1 MSFVGSNILAGAS
14 GQGGSSYE
22 IERSLRFNSADSA
35 YLSRTPA
42 SAGNR
47 KKWTWA
53 GWVKRSALASG
64 GTQSQV
70 LFGGPA
76 SQNYALL
83 FFSTTNTLVFENHNN
98 GLIVA
103 DGVFRDTSAWYHI
116 VLSVD
121 TTNATSDDRMV
132 LYVNGVRQT
141 TTTYNPP
148 GLNSDTYLNQ
158 ALEHRIGRFGYNNY
172 EHFLSGYLADVHFVD
187 GKALDPTSFGE
198 FDNNNVWQPKKYGDT
213 TTTYTSSAITDVGSS
228 ISTTV
233 SASAS
238 NVHGGSAANIID
250 GNTSTV
256 CNAGT
261 VTITFNPA
269 ISGVIEVYAGMNSG
283 LSGQW
288 NISGGGFTNYSFNN
302 GTSSQWHT
310 LQTLNNVS
318 SITIGAQGYN
328 NQQGSEVKA
337 FKLNGTLITASS
349 FSTNNI
355 ALTTTDNT
363 NLSDF
368 PAGGDVGSGISV
380 VKSYPSNNAL
390 VVDGGTWTTGDYVS
404 VSTDAFGTNGFHLDF
419 SDNSSASALGTDSSS
434 NNNTWTVNNIT
445 AVSAFSTPVSAAW
458 TGYTGSNWLT
468 TDTWDSLSD
477 TTTNFGNNSGTKG
490 YSTITETWTGT
501 KTSWTGAFGA
511 SIRGSNGWALKFP
524 SSVTITVNP
533 VATSSIIACASTS
546 TAVSAGTSYTSFPA
560 TMTGQVFWFACS
572 GFPSVG
578 VYNSVAIP
586 APDYTDSL
594 IDTPTNYE
602 ADSGNN
608 GGNYATLNSLNNG
621 GLTLANGNLDYSH
634 TTSAWDTCTGTIGA
648 SSGKYYWEITVA
660 TWNGSGA
667 PFLFGIA
674 NTSQDIN
681 AELGQSAN
689 SWCYLPTGQKR
700 HNGSTASYG
709 ASLATGDVVGIALDM
724 DNGTLTF
731 YKNGSSQGQAY
742 SSITGFIL
750 PAVSVFGN
758 TSQSGAYNFNAGQRP
773 FAYTPPT
780 GFKSLCSTNLPDP
793 TIADGSTAMDVVLD
807 TGANI
812 LAAAQAANNS
822 GADLLWIKDRAN
834 ANNHQLIDTVRGSTA
849 VLQSNTNSSEEFVST
864 YSAPS
869 GSSVAWIWD
878 AGSST
883 VTNTDGSINSTVRA
897 NPATG
902 FSIISAAE
910 AAAVDGSTLGHGLNA
925 KPEMIIE
932 KARDS
937 FGAWYVHHS
946 GMGNMS
952 GTYMRLNEN
961 YSAAT
966 DPNWNISEPT
976 NSVIS
981 IDPGYLLASVSA
993 NVIYYCFA
1001 PVDGFSA
1008 FGSYTGNGD
1017 YGDGP
1022 FVNLGFRP
1030 KWVLLKRTDNPGD
1043 WFVLDS
1049 ERNLFNPTDSYL
1061 RPNLANSEL
1070 DNTELIDLLSNGFKI
1085 RADGNDYNGN
1095 SATIIYAA
1103 FAEHPF
1109 ASNARAR

>member
-1 MSFVGSNILAGAS
+1 MIPGSATPLLLAGAAEAADY
-14 GQGGSSYE
+14 Q
-22 IERSLRFNSADSA
+22 IERSIRLNSSDSA

-47 KKWTWA
+47 NTWTLSW
-53 GWVKRSALASG
+53 WMKRSKLSNDYQTIFGVCDASATYYTQLRFSSNDKLSYQEKG
-64 GTQSQV
+64 SANGT
-70 LFGGPA
+70 
-76 SQNYALL
+76 
-83 FFSTTNTLVFENHNN
+83 VFETEM
-98 GLIVA
+98 
-103 DGVFRDTSAWYHI
+103 VFRDVASWYHC
-116 VLSVD
+116 VFVFNNTASS
-121 TTNATSDDRMV
+121 NSEKAR
-132 LYVNGVRQT
+132 LYVNGSEVTSFSTDNRSQIGT
-141 TTTYNPP
+141 TST
-148 GLNSDTYLNQ
+148 
-158 ALEHRIGRFGYNNY
+158 AWNNNVQHNISHMRPY
-172 EHFLSGYLADVHFVD
+172 SGPFDFDGYLAEIHFID
-187 GKALDPTSFGE
+187 GVSGLTASDFGKY
-198 FDNNNVWQPKKYGDT
+198 DNNNLWQPKEYSG
-213 TTTYTSSAITDVGSS
+213 TY
-228 ISTTV
+228 
-233 SASAS
+233 
-238 NVHGGSAANIID
+238 
-250 GNTSTV
+250 
-256 CNAGT
+256 
-261 VTITFNPA
+261 
-269 ISGVIEVYAGMNSG
+269 
-283 LSGQW
+283 
-288 NISGGGFTNYSFNN
+288 
-302 GTSSQWHT
+302 
-310 LQTLNNVS
+310 
-318 SITIGAQGYN
+318 
-328 NQQGSEVKA
+328 
-337 FKLNGTLITASS
+337 
-349 FSTNNI
+349 
-355 ALTTTDNT
+355 
-363 NLSDF
+363 
-368 PAGGDVGSGISV
+368 
-380 VKSYPSNNAL
+380 
-390 VVDGGTWTTGDYVS
+390 
-404 VSTDAFGTNGFHLDF
+404 GTNGFYLNF
-419 SDNSSASALGTDSSS
+419 SDNSSASALGTDSSG

-445 AVSAFSTPVSAAW
+445 AISAFSTPVSAAW
-458 TGYTGSNWLT
+458 TGYLGSNWLT

-477 TTTNFGNNSGTKG
+477 ATTNFGNNGGTKG
-490 YSTITETWTGT
+490 YSTVTETWAGT

-511 SIRGSNGWALKFP
+511 SNRGANGWALKFP
-524 SSVTITVNP
+524 ASVTITVNP
-533 VATSSIIACASTS
+533 VATSSITACASTS